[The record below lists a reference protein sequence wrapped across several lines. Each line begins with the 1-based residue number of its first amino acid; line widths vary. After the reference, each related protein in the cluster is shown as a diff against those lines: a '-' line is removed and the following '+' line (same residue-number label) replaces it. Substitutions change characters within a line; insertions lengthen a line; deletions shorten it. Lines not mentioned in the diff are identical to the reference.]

1 MGESAIC
8 IELVFM
14 AFLLGTVVALKIQ
27 TSFWLDEPANDS
39 TFHRSWFEEARFAKS
54 YLPDV
59 IQGSISQK
67 IIPKTTMSKFSH
79 GSWHLP
85 SNVCSP

>member
-27 TSFWLDEPANDS
+27 TSFRLDEPANDS

-59 IQGSISQK
+59 IQGRIS
-67 IIPKTTMSKFSH
+67 
-79 GSWHLP
+79 
-85 SNVCSP
+85 

>member
-39 TFHRSWFEEARFAKS
+39 TFHRSWFEEAR
-54 YLPDV
+54 LCQV
-59 IQGSISQK
+59 V
-67 IIPKTTMSKFSH
+67 
-79 GSWHLP
+79 P
-85 SNVCSP
+85 S